1 MDQLYILQSD
11 VLKVLASPK
20 RLEIIHLLA
29 DGPCEV
35 TRLAA
40 ELGISQ
46 PNASQHLAVMRA
58 AGVVERE
65 RDGREVSYRLA
76 DPDII
81 VACDL
86 MRGVLA
92 RRLTRLAGLSSAE
105 PAVPQPARQEPSLPA
120 VAELP
125 VTADV

>member
-1 MDQLYILQSD
+1 MDQLYVLQSD
-11 VLKVLASPK
+11 VLKTLASPK

-81 VACDL
+81 VACSL

-92 RRLTRLAGLSSAE
+92 RRLARLAGLSSAE
-105 PAVPQPARQEPSLPA
+105 PAPAHQPPAEPLPGA
-120 VAELP
+120 VAGLP